1 MSIDEANLKKNL
13 RGDLSPRG
21 TADDLG
27 TCVATVYVLLDKGE
41 LDSYHVGR
49 ARRIRRES
57 IEALKD
63 RHSVPPRGQA

>member
-41 LDSYHVGR
+41 LDSYPQLFMTATGF
-49 ARRIRRES
+49 
-57 IEALKD
+57 D
-63 RHSVPPRGQA
+63 RGERGWPG